1 MGTDVLSN
9 HKRIQ
14 VVAFTKASDECVE
27 LVDALPKSF
36 HEYEGVFDFREVI
49 ARDDDEAA
57 RALVTKFGLFK
68 SKDKCAEL
76 VMFPSTDDEDDDRDP
91 IVFKPSV
98 ATIEGFAPDA
108 VGRFFLDNVVD
119 TTIPVTANH
128 KRIQVVAFTKASDEC
143 VELVDALPKSF
154 HEYEGVFDFR
164 EVNARDD
171 DEAARALVTK
181 FGLFKSKDKCAELV
195 MFP

>member
-76 VMFPSTDDEDDDRDP
+76 AMFPSTDDEDDDRDP

-108 VGRFFLDNVVD
+108 VGRFFLDEARSGFGVLDRARRTGGGVED
-119 TTIPVTANH
+119 GNH
-128 KRIQVVAFTKASDEC
+128 RRDAEKGWAKTRLFDVSFQACARERFRNRIISPSSIRPSSAHSRAS
-143 VELVDALPKSF
+143 S
-154 HEYEGVFDFR
+154 
-164 EVNARDD
+164 
-171 DEAARALVTK
+171 T
-181 FGLFKSKDKCAELV
+181 
-195 MFP
+195 